1 MNNTHNWKDLCL
13 QTIELVRPT
22 VEFIRQERATFS
34 TDKIEMK
41 GLNDL
46 VSYVD
51 KTAEQQLIAALS
63 PLVPG
68 VAYIAEES
76 FYQKQL
82 PEKLPDQGSFWII
95 DPLDGTTNFIH
106 GLPVFAVSVALY
118 VDGALRLGVVWEVT
132 SNECFYAWQGGGAWL
147 NGKKVNVSAFQDL
160 GKSLLATGFP
170 YYDFGRMDDY
180 LQIIHNLMKKSHGLR
195 RMGSAAVDLAF
206 VACGRFEGFFE
217 YNLKPWDVAAGALLV
232 IEAGGLVTDFEGN
245 DNFLMGNQI
254 VAGGRSHAMLL
265 QEIKQVWYE
274 HT

>member
-34 TDKIEMK
+34 NDKIEMK

>member
-34 TDKIEMK
+34 NDKIEMK

-82 PEKLPDQGSFWII
+82 PEKLPAQGSFWII